1 MSKEL
6 WEWGEALL
14 AFAWLA
20 SMYALGMA
28 CVWAWA
34 VMAGVI

>member
-1 MSKEL
+1 MSKEA

-20 SMYALGMA
+20 SMYALTMSVA
-28 CVWAWA
+28 WAWA
-34 VMAGVI
+34 TLAGWL